1 MDAVNA
7 IITTDDMS
15 NIYATIAGTEDLP
28 AIVSGSHMDSVRK
41 GGNYDGILC
50 VLTAMEMIET
60 IVKEKAP
67 HRHPITVIKQKLW
80 WNFT

>member
-1 MDAVNA
+1 
-7 IITTDDMS
+7 
-15 NIYATIAGTEDLP
+15 
-28 AIVSGSHMDSVRK
+28 MDSVRK